1 MSDDTPE
8 STATSENG
16 DDAEPVS
23 LAEAQTLALEY
34 ADEFLSHPV
43 DNVIEVNADGEGWQV
58 LVEVVERTAV
68 PNTQDILARYELT
81 IDEHGELSGYGL
93 RERYRRGDARGNL

>member
-1 MSDDTPE
+1 MSDDTAE
-8 STATSENG
+8 STAGT
-16 DDAEPVS
+16 DDGVDADPVS
-23 LAEAQTLALEY
+23 LAEAQRLALEY

-58 LVEVVERTAV
+58 LVEVVERSAV
-68 PNTQDILARYELT
+68 PNTQDILARYEMT
-81 IDEHGELSGYGL
+81 IDEQGELSGYGL